1 MKLKIKKTAAAA
13 GLVAVG
19 VSLGSMWLSN
29 TALWAESDATPGSID
44 DPVVTKSYV
53 DKLVGGGRSDSAQ
66 KELQAMMDAFKKE
79 LEAGKAGTSSEV
91 VIVKP
96 GQTLMAAAGA
106 QFVLRAG
113 KGVAYSSD
121 VNGISN
127 VTAGTDIKSGQ
138 AVPNNHLIIFPREG
152 RGVMP
157 DPNQTGPLTVLVL
170 GGYELK

>member
-1 MKLKIKKTAAAA
+1 MKKAAFKRI
-13 GLVAVG
+13 VAVLLIG
-19 VSLGSMWLSN
+19 AGMWSGSHLISQAVS
-29 TALWAESDATPGSID
+29 DTPGSVD

-53 DKLVGGGRSDSAQ
+53 DKLLGSGGGSGDSAR

-79 LEAGKAGTSSEV
+79 MEANKAGTSSEV

-96 GQTLMAAAGA
+96 GQTLMASAGA

-127 VTAGTDIKSGQ
+127 VTAGTDIKSGN

-157 DPNQTGPLTVLVL
+157 DPDQTGPLTVLVL